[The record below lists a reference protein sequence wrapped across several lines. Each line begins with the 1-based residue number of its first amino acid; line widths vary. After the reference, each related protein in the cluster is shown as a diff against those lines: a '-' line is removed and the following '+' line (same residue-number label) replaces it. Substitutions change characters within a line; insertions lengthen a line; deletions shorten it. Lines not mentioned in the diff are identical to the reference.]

1 MTAFAGTALRGLS
14 RALIPLLVGHTAFTA
29 AVGPGQ
35 RRRQRQLET
44 VLEPNPFEA
53 DFALTD
59 IARDQEALSNLIEG
73 EELRSL
79 SIPSF
84 QSRSLESLQEQQ
96 IVSELER
103 LLSNDELSQ
112 IAQVSFRQP
121 PSVLQIAARAGL
133 F

>member
-14 RALIPLLVGHTAFTA
+14 RLFIPALVGHTVFSEVVRPRQA
-29 AVGPGQ
+29 
-35 RRRQRQLET
+35 RRQRQLQA

-79 SIPSF
+79 QIPSF
-84 QSRSLESLQEQQ
+84 QTRSLESLQEQQ

-103 LLSNDELSQ
+103 LLSDDELSQ
-112 IAQVSFRQP
+112 IAQVSLRQP